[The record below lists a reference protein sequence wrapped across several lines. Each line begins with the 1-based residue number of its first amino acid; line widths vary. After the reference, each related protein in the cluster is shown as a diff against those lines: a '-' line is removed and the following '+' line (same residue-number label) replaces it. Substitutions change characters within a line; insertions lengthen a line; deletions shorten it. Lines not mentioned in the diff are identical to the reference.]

1 MVKQMKWR
9 RVVLSA
15 LTVLLLAGVAACG
28 GSGDVEKGRQA
39 FDANCATC
47 HGTGALGTGSGPT
60 LVHPLYVPGHHNDD
74 SIRRAVRNGVP
85 SHHWLF
91 GDMPPIVGVTD
102 EELEQIILYI
112 REQQRAGG
120 IY

>member
-1 MVKQMKWR
+1 MKAR
-9 RVVLSA
+9 CLA
-15 LTVLLLAGVAACG
+15 LGLLTLFLLAGTLACG
-28 GSGDVEKGRQA
+28 GGGDVEKGEQV

-47 HGTGALGTGSGPT
+47 HGAGALGTGSGPP
-60 LVHPLYVPGHHNDD
+60 LVHRLYVPGHHNDN

-85 SHHWLF
+85 SHHWFF
-91 GDMPPIVGVTD
+91 GDMPPIVGVSD
-102 EELEQIILYI
+102 EELEQVILYV

>member
-1 MVKQMKWR
+1 MSV
-9 RVVLSA
+9 RVISAGVLA
-15 LTVLLLAGVAACG
+15 LLLLTGALACG
-28 GSGDVEKGRQA
+28 GSGDVEEGRQQ
-39 FDANCATC
+39 FEANCATC
-47 HGTGALGTGSGPT
+47 HGTGALGTNSGPP
-60 LVHPLYVPGHHNDD
+60 LVHPYYVPGHHNDD

-85 SHHWLF
+85 SHHWFF

-112 REQQRAGG
+112 RERQRAGG

>member
-1 MVKQMKWR
+1 M
-9 RVVLSA
+9 
-15 LTVLLLAGVAACG
+15 VLLLAGVAACG
-28 GSGDVEKGRQA
+28 GSDDAGKGKQA
-39 FDANCATC
+39 FEANCATC
-47 HGTGALGTGSGPT
+47 HGAGALGTESGPP
-60 LVHPLYVPGHHNDD
+60 LVHRLYVPGHHNDD

-85 SHHWLF
+85 SHHWFF
-91 GDMPPIVGVTD
+91 GDMPPIVGVSD

>member
-1 MVKQMKWR
+1 MNER
-9 RVVLSA
+9 HAALGVLA
-15 LTVLLLAGVAACG
+15 LLLLAGTLACG
-28 GSGDVEKGRQA
+28 GGGDVEKGKQA

-47 HGTGALGTGSGPT
+47 HGAGALGTGSGPS
-60 LVHPLYVPGHHNDD
+60 LVHRLYVPGHHNDD

-91 GDMPPIVGVTD
+91 GDMPPIVGVSD
-102 EELEQIILYI
+102 EELEQIIVYI
-112 REQQRAGG
+112 RERQREGG

>member
-1 MVKQMKWR
+1 MNRQRAVLGMV
-9 RVVLSA
+9 A
-15 LTVLLLAGVAACG
+15 LLLLVGALACG
-28 GSGDVEKGRQA
+28 GGGDVEKGRER

-47 HGTGALGTGSGPT
+47 HGAGALGTGSGPP
-60 LVHPLYVPGHHNDD
+60 LVHRLYVPGHHNDD

-85 SHHWLF
+85 SHHWFF
-91 GDMPPIVGVTD
+91 GDMPPIVGVSD

>member
-1 MVKQMKWR
+1 MNRQRAVLGMV
-9 RVVLSA
+9 A
-15 LTVLLLAGVAACG
+15 LLLLGGALACG
-28 GSGDVEKGRQA
+28 GGGDVEKGRER

-47 HGTGALGTGSGPT
+47 HGAGALGTGSGPP
-60 LVHPLYVPGHHNDD
+60 LVHRLYVPGHHNDD

-85 SHHWLF
+85 SHHWFF
-91 GDMPPIVGVTD
+91 GDMPPIVGVSD

>member
-1 MVKQMKWR
+1 MNAR
-9 RVVLSA
+9 LA
-15 LTVLLLAGVAACG
+15 APTLLVLLMLGAMACG
-28 GSGDVEKGRQA
+28 EETPSGREA

-47 HGTGALGTGSGPT
+47 HGAGGLGTDSGPP
-60 LVHPLYVPGHHNDD
+60 LVHPYYVPWHHDD
-74 SIRRAVRNGVP
+74 HSIRRAVRNGVP
-85 SHHWLF
+85 SHHWFF

>member
-1 MVKQMKWR
+1 MTKR
-9 RVVLSA
+9 HLVLCM
-15 LTVLLLAGVAACG
+15 LTLLLLVGTLACG
-28 GSGDVEKGRQA
+28 GGGDVEKGREA

-47 HGTGALGTGSGPT
+47 HGAGALGTESGPP
-60 LVHPLYVPGHHNDD
+60 LVHRLYVPGHHNDD

-91 GDMPPIVGVTD
+91 GDMPPIVGVSD

>member
-1 MVKQMKWR
+1 MNDR
-9 RVVLSA
+9 RVFLGVL
-15 LTVLLLAGVAACG
+15 TLLLLVGILACG
-28 GSGDVEKGRQA
+28 GNGDVEKGKQA

-47 HGTGALGTGSGPT
+47 HGMGALGTDSGPT
-60 LVHPLYVPGHHNDD
+60 LIHPLYVPGHHNDD

>member
-1 MVKQMKWR
+1 MNGL
-9 RVVLSA
+9 RVFLGVLT
-15 LTVLLLAGVAACG
+15 LLLLAGALACG
-28 GSGDVEKGRQA
+28 GETPSGQKA

-47 HGTGALGTGSGPT
+47 HGTGALGTETGPP
-60 LVHPLYVPGHHNDD
+60 LVHGYYVPWHHDD
-74 SIRRAVRNGVP
+74 HSIRRAVRNGVP
-85 SHHWLF
+85 QHHWFF
-91 GDMPPIVGVTD
+91 GDMPPIVGVSD

>member
-1 MVKQMKWR
+1 MSGR
-9 RVVLSA
+9 RTLLGA
-15 LTVLLLAGVAACG
+15 LALLLLAVVLACG
-28 GSGDVEKGRQA
+28 DETPPGQKA

-47 HGTGALGTGSGPT
+47 HGAGALGTETGPP

-85 SHHWLF
+85 FHHWFF
-91 GDMPPIVGVTD
+91 GDMPPIVGVSD

>member
-1 MVKQMKWR
+1 MNRQRATFSLVA
-9 RVVLSA
+9 S
-15 LTVLLLAGVAACG
+15 LLLAVALACG
-28 GSGDVEKGRQA
+28 GGGDVEKGRQE
-39 FDANCATC
+39 FESKCATC
-47 HGTGALGTGSGPT
+47 HGMGALGTESGPP
-60 LVHPLYVPGHHNDD
+60 LVHGLYVPGHHNDN

-85 SHHWLF
+85 SHHWYF
-91 GDMPPIVGVTD
+91 GDMPPVVGVTD

>member
-1 MVKQMKWR
+1 MNVQRALWG
-9 RVVLSA
+9 VLG
-15 LTVLLLAGVAACG
+15 LLLLAGALACG
-28 GSGDVEKGRQA
+28 GSGDVEKGRQQ
-39 FDANCATC
+39 FEANCATC
-47 HGTGALGTGSGPT
+47 HGAGALGTGSGPP
-60 LVHPLYVPGHHNDD
+60 LVHRLYVPGHHNDD

-91 GDMPPIVGVTD
+91 GDMPPVVGVTD
-102 EELEQIILYI
+102 EELEQIIVYI

>member
-1 MVKQMKWR
+1 MNVR
-9 RVVLSA
+9 RALSGVLA
-15 LTVLLLAGVAACG
+15 LLLLAGTLACG
-28 GSGDVEKGRQA
+28 EGTPSGQKA

-47 HGTGALGTGSGPT
+47 HGAGALGTESGPT
-60 LVHPLYVPGHHNDD
+60 LVHQHYVPWHHNDD

-85 SHHWLF
+85 SHHWFF
-91 GDMPPIVGVTD
+91 GDMPPIVGVSD
-102 EELEQIILYI
+102 EELEQIILYV